1 MSFRRKN
8 TYVREA
14 KCVALMKFINPGY
27 DDTKYRS
34 NDIVMDL
41 CDAIVQY
48 VYIQDE
54 FTINKRSDK
63 VRVGPDEF
71 RRNMK
76 DHIVKTSKHF
86 EFLDF
91 KWKLISSLRSLGSG
105 VDPFDFRL
113 EIGSVRRLND
123 STKNIP
129 SLRWFA
135 RFCRKLFKETEYN
148 YLFEDMLVYVSY
160 GFITKDFLSC
170 SLSDCKYV
178 VLEMEE
184 AILFVDYENKF
195 SFIKLMLMYFSFY
208 RISDKS
214 VILRDNPLFD
224 VERVYDYILVASDVS
239 EFDDVGIVHK
249 TVLSGHDDV
258 N

>member
-14 KCVALMKFINPGY
+14 RCVALMKFINPGY

-34 NDIVMDL
+34 NDIVVDL
-41 CDAIVQY
+41 FDAIVQY
-48 VYIQDE
+48 VYIQDG
-54 FTINKRSDK
+54 FTINKRSDE
-63 VRVGPDEF
+63 VRVVPDEF
-71 RRNMK
+71 RGDMK

-86 EFLDF
+86 KFLDF
-91 KWKLISSLRSLGSG
+91 KWKLISSMRSLGSG

-113 EIGSVRRLND
+113 EIGSVSKFKN
-123 STKNIP
+123 STKKIS

-148 YLFEDMLVYVSY
+148 YLFEDMLGYVSL
-160 GFITKDFLSC
+160 GFMTKDFLSC

-184 AILFVDYENKF
+184 AILFVDYENEF
-195 SFIKLMLMYFSFY
+195 SFVKLMLMYFSFY
-208 RISDKS
+208 QISDKS

-239 EFDDVGIVHK
+239 ELKDIGIVHE
-249 TVLSGHDDV
+249 TVLSGRE
-258 N
+258 NIN